1 MKNNYRLLLG
11 LLIFV
16 ILIIGSASM
25 LGAAPIKE
33 PIVEVKITK
42 VVDQTIYYSVKWANL
57 ITPVQS
63 YTLGFSYEY
72 YPGGYMT
79 FTTEG
84 NNPFTVNLNKPKSR
98 LGSKG
103 TITSIDQYHT
113 IVPGDKIQVELYMTD
128 GFDNSGNLIGNISTF
143 YIVP

>member
-1 MKNNYRLLLG
+1 MKKNNRLLLG

-33 PIVEVKITK
+33 PTVEVKITK
-42 VVDQTIYYSVKWANL
+42 VVDQTIYYSFKWANL
-57 ITPVQS
+57 ITPAQS

-72 YPGGYMT
+72 YPGEYMS

-98 LGSKG
+98 LGIKG
-103 TITSIDQYHT
+103 SITSIDQYHT
-113 IVPGDKIQVELYMTD
+113 IVPGDKLKVTLYMTD
-128 GFDNSGNLIGNISTF
+128 GFDSSGNLLGNVSMT